1 MEPETRYAKSGALRI
16 AYQLT
21 GAGPDLVMIP
31 VLLWF
36 YTVHGRFPAGRGEIP
51 DQASPGPRCRAQN
64 SPAVSSAARV

>member
-31 VLLWF
+31 GLTSHLEVQWPLPWLPR
-36 YTVHGRFPAGRGEIP
+36 TGGRFGR
-51 DQASPGPRCRAQN
+51 
-64 SPAVSSAARV
+64 